1 MHSTRRIMNRLSDEF
16 LFLSGY
22 LRSFRNQ
29 VAVEMLEPIDIVVTW
44 VDGNDPAWLKEKN
57 KYETCH
63 NHFFAHG
70 NGICRY
76 RDWQIFRY
84 WFRSIEQ
91 YAPWVNQVFFVT
103 WGHVPKW
110 LNVNAP
116 KLKIIRH
123 SDFIPAK
130 YLPTFNSNPIESN

>member
-63 NHFFAHG
+63 NHFLHMVTASVDIVIGKSLAIGFVLLNSMLHG
-70 NGICRY
+70 
-76 RDWQIFRY
+76 
-84 WFRSIEQ
+84 SIK
-91 YAPWVNQVFFVT
+91 FF
-103 WGHVPKW
+103 
-110 LNVNAP
+110 
-116 KLKIIRH
+116 
-123 SDFIPAK
+123 S
-130 YLPTFNSNPIESN
+130 